1 MKTTIKTI
9 SRYLVILNL
18 ILILICS
25 VSSCMKYPASAM
37 KNYAANII
45 EREYTGKEIISIERT
60 ETEYSINEY
69 DNGTT
74 QGQKLILASGEV
86 YSFVNHPNSE
96 GTSYNYEI
104 EFSYDNVLNKKIV
117 NMLYSVGLFD
127 LGSFYQ
133 GGMYGKD
140 IHAWTL
146 TITYDDGSA
155 KVVKGENTEPDV
167 LKKAGYAFYN
177 ITGGEFL
184 YSPYGEYKNPSPVN
198 ISFICYN
205 ENSQQSYIDSFLN
218 CPAYQGVWRGHI
230 RPVIAPLPITSKNS
244 SSYDYSIISLSIQ
257 EGFAQFLSAKVYA
270 YTDDFENG
278 YEIEIE
284 IEENFRLF
292 GENTK
297 ELRFVAEPDTNYAV
311 FLEFKLGSAEY
322 RLSTI
327 SQEAE

>member
-1 MKTTIKTI
+1 MEVTVKTTIKTI

-74 QGQKLILASGEV
+74 HGQKLILASGEV

-133 GGMYGKD
+133 GGMHGKD
-140 IHAWTL
+140 IH
-146 TITYDDGSA
+146 
-155 KVVKGENTEPDV
+155 V

-205 ENSQQSYIDSFLN
+205 ENSQQSDIDSFLN

-230 RPVIAPLPITSKNS
+230 RPVIAPLPVTSKNS

-270 YTDDFENG
+270 YKDDFENG
-278 YEIEIE
+278 HEIEIE

-327 SQEAE
+327 TQEAE